1 MDKLQEARKTISQID
16 LEMADLFVRRM
27 EAVGQVAEYKKE
39 RGLPIFDGARE
50 RELLEKGSQRVSD
63 PTLREYYVGFLQ
75 SNMDLSKDYQRRLL
89 AGENGPADL
98 RMELGRDSYDIFIG
112 RDGLERANRLL
123 QLDRKVCIVTDSG
136 VPRQYVEGIARRCK
150 DPMIVTVEAGEGS
163 KTLDKVAEICRAMM
177 QDGFSRRDCVVAV
190 GGGMV
195 GDLAGFAAAS
205 FMRGV
210 DFYNIPTTL
219 LSQVDASIG
228 GKTGVNLDGVKNMVG
243 AFHQPRGVLID
254 PDTLGTLPPRL
265 RAEGM
270 AEYVKMALCFD
281 AELFEELEREDPW
294 QDTEKAIHNALS
306 LKKMVVEA
314 DVREAGLRK
323 LLNFG
328 HTIGHGVERAAE
340 GSLYHGECVAI
351 GMMPMCSD
359 AVRARLKPLL
369 EKLGLP
375 TETRLDKEAIW
386 AAMQHDKKSD
396 STGFSAVF
404 VEEIGKAYVKTISF
418 EEMKTILEGAWQA

>member
-1 MDKLQEARKTISQID
+1 MS
-16 LEMADLFVRRM
+16 
-27 EAVGQVAEYKKE
+27 
-39 RGLPIFDGARE
+39 
-50 RELLEKGSQRVSD
+50 
-63 PTLREYYVGFLQ
+63 
-75 SNMDLSKDYQRRLL
+75 
-89 AGENGPADL
+89 L

-112 RDGLERANRLL
+112 RDSLERADQLL
-123 QLDRKVCIVTDSG
+123 RLDRKVCIVTDSG
-136 VPRQYVEGIARRCK
+136 VPRQYVEGIALRCK

-219 LSQVDASIG
+219 LSQVDSSIG
-228 GKTGVNLDGVKNMVG
+228 GKTGVNLDGVKNIVG
-243 AFHQPRGVLID
+243 AFWQPRGVLID

-281 AELFEELEREDPW
+281 AEMFEELEREDPW

-306 LKKMVVEA
+306 IKKSVVEA

-328 HTIGHGVERAAE
+328 HTIGHGVESAAG

-359 AVRARLKPLL
+359 AVRARLKPVL

-375 TETRLDKEAIW
+375 TETPLDKEAIW

-404 VEEIGKAYVKTISF
+404 VEEIGKAYAKTISF
-418 EEMKTILEGAWQA
+418 DEMKTILEGAWQA